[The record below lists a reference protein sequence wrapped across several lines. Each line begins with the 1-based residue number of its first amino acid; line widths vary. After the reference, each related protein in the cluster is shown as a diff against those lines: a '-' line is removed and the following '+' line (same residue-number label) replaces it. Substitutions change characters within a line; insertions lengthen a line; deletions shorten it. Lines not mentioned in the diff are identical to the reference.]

1 MSAQAST
8 VVTGTTPLWY
18 AARATG
24 VISLVLL
31 SAVVVLGIAQ
41 QHRAASER
49 WPRLVVSGIHRNLS
63 LLVCAFLALHIV
75 TAEADTFAP
84 VGWWA
89 VAIPF
94 VSAYRPFWLGLGTVA
109 ADLFLA
115 LIVTSLLRTRIS
127 QRLWR
132 VLHWAAYL
140 CWPAAVVHGLG
151 TGTDPRS
158 PVILLLTLA
167 CVAAVLAAAAWRLAA
182 NWRAHLVTRAA
193 AGAAGLASVI
203 TVAFWA
209 LSGPL
214 APGWSAKAD
223 TPTRHTATQTAN
235 TPAAGIALPVSTAIT
250 GTVQSAESGEDQQ
263 TVVLSGT
270 GGSDAFR
277 IAISGPPLPGGGV
290 QMTGSQVSFGT
301 GASPRLYTGTVTAL
315 DGDTI
320 QARVTDANGATAT
333 LTVVAAINGSRLS
346 GSLQATAGG

>member
-1 MSAQAST
+1 MSVQAST
-8 VVTGTTPLWY
+8 IVTGTTPLWY

-31 SAVVVLGIAQ
+31 STVVVLGIAQ
-41 QHRAASER
+41 QTRAASER

-63 LLVCAFLALHIV
+63 LLVCVFLALHIV

-89 VAIPF
+89 VVIPF
-94 VSAYRPFWLGLGTVA
+94 ASAYRPLWLGFGTVA
-109 ADLFLA
+109 FDLFLA

-132 VLHWAAYL
+132 AVHWAAYL
-140 CWPAAVVHGLG
+140 CWPTAVVHGLG

-158 PVILLLTLA
+158 PAILLLTLA
-167 CVAAVLAAAAWRLAA
+167 CIAAVLAAAAWRLAA
-182 NWRAHLVTRAA
+182 NWHVHTAIRAT

-223 TPTRHTATQTAN
+223 TPTRHSSTVSVSSAAT
-235 TPAAGIALPVSTAIT
+235 GITLPVSAAIT
-250 GTVQSAESGEDQQ
+250 GTVGSSESEQDQQ
-263 TVVLSGT
+263 TVTLSGT
-270 GGSDAFR
+270 GGSDRFT
-277 IAISGPPLPGGGV
+277 IAISGPPLAGGGV
-290 QMTGSQVSFGT
+290 QMTGSRVTFGT
-301 GASPRLYTGTVTAL
+301 AASPNLYTGAVTAL

-320 QARVTDANGATAT
+320 QARVTDASGATAT
-333 LTVVAAINGSRLS
+333 LTVVATISGNQLS